1 MTDAQED
8 WAVIGGGAL
17 GLTLAMRLAQK
28 GKHVTVLEASDR
40 LGGLA
45 DAWKLGGVQWDR
57 HYHVMLLSD
66 FYLRG
71 VLKELSL
78 DDAVRWS
85 TTKTD
90 FYTDGQFH
98 PLTNAVDYLRFP
110 PLGMID
116 KMRLAGTILYA
127 ARIENGLPLEKVPLK
142 DWLMRFSGRR
152 TYERIWLPLLRAKLG
167 ENHKRASAAFIWAII
182 RRLYAAR
189 RSGLKTEMFGY
200 LDGGYAR
207 VFEKFEVRLK
217 SLGIRCETNAP
228 AQSLRRSDGKIVIRT
243 PQGERSFDRAVVTTA
258 APLAAR
264 ICDGLNEAER
274 AALNGVLY
282 QGIVCASVVL
292 KRPLRGCY
300 ITYIADEK
308 APFTAVIEM
317 SALVDR
323 AQFGGNSLV
332 YLPRYVTSDDALF
345 QSPDEVIEERF
356 LTALFAMYPG
366 LGRDDVIAF
375 KVSRVR
381 QVLAVATL
389 NYSERLPPKQ
399 TSIPGLH
406 IVNSAHIVNGTLNV
420 NETIKLA
427 EDSVAELLSASW
439 PEKAGSA
446 TPEIARVA

>member
-1 MTDAQED
+1 MTNKQEN

-17 GLTLAMRLAQK
+17 GLTLAMRLAQN
-28 GKHVTVLEASDR
+28 GKQVTVLEASNR

-45 DAWKLGGVQWDR
+45 DAWELGGVQWDR

-71 VLKELSL
+71 VLQELGL
-78 DDAVRWS
+78 GDAVRWS

-90 FYTDGQFH
+90 FYTDGRFH
-98 PLTNAVDYLRFP
+98 PLTNALDYLRFP

-116 KMRLAGTILYA
+116 KARLAGTILYA
-127 ARIENGLPLEKVPLK
+127 ARIDNGLPLEHVPLK

-167 ENHKRASAAFIWAII
+167 ENHHHASAAFIWAII

-207 VFEKFEVRLK
+207 VFEKFEAHLK
-217 SLGIRCETNAP
+217 SLGIRCETGAP
-228 AQSLRRSDGKIVIRT
+228 AQSLRGTEGKLLVRT
-243 PQGERSFDRAVVTTA
+243 PQGERVFDRAVVTTA

-264 ICDGLNEAER
+264 ICEGLNDAER

-300 ITYIADEK
+300 ITYIADENS
-308 APFTAVIEM
+308 PFTAVIEM
-317 SALVDR
+317 SALVDKG
-323 AQFGGNSLV
+323 QFDGHSLV
-332 YLPRYVTSDDALF
+332 YLPCYATSDDPVF
-345 QSPDEVIEERF
+345 QLPDEIIEERF
-356 LTALFAMYPG
+356 LNALFTMYPG
-366 LGRDDVIAF
+366 LSRDDVVAF
-375 KVSRVR
+375 RVSRVR

-389 NYSERLPPKQ
+389 DYSARLPAKQ

-427 EDSVAELLSASW
+427 EDSVPELLAASW
-439 PEKAGSA
+439 PDKATGASD
-446 TPEIARVA
+446 IARVA